1 MIRFNELRITK
12 DGKHLIIDVS
22 VRSQSYYNDVYL
34 DSISIDT
41 QNTYKDGGP
50 SSSIVYY
57 KEIADYNPDWVFN
70 PIEVWGE
77 ERYLGGVDVLAGELK
92 WGIQVDKDRGYY
104 PNWYIKVE
112 EAYYKVVSPDSVLSD
127 LIEYD
132 AELGHI
138 KVSGMTLVDT
148 ESYRPVSRSYKSY
161 RLTLDTGSNLPSL
174 SDNMF
179 FVYVKVKGTPAPD
192 TPCGMD
198 NEYTLGITFNPCAL
212 YSAMMSYVRETVN
225 TCSVPRNF
233 INMFLQFKAVE
244 TSINNEHYT
253 QAIEYYNKF
262 IRNLGKTSTSVYTK
276 PCSCYG

>member
-22 VRSQSYYNDVYL
+22 VRSQPYYNDVYL

-41 QNTYKDGGP
+41 QDTYKDGGP
-50 SSSIVYY
+50 SSSIIYH
-57 KEIADYNPDWVFN
+57 KDIKDYVPEWEFDPV
-70 PIEVWGE
+70 EVWGE
-77 ERYLGGVDVLAGELK
+77 KYLGSLSISDNAIK
-92 WGIQVDKDRGYY
+92 WGISVSKDEGYY
-104 PNWYIKVE
+104 PNYYIQVE
-112 EAYYKVVSPDSVLSD
+112 DSYYKILSED
-127 LIEYD
+127 LTLNELFEYD
-132 AELGHI
+132 EEYGHI
-138 KVSGMTLVDT
+138 KVTNTDLIDP
-148 ESYRPVSRSYKSY
+148 EIYRPIKRSYKSY
-161 RLTLDTGSNLPSL
+161 RLTLNAGEHIPSL

-179 FVYVKVKGTPAPD
+179 FVYVKAKGVPAAN

>member
-22 VRSQSYYNDVYL
+22 VRSQPYYNDVYL

-41 QNTYKDGGP
+41 QDTYKDGGP
-50 SSSIVYY
+50 SSSIVY
-57 KEIADYNPDWVFN
+57 F
-70 PIEVWGE
+70 
-77 ERYLGGVDVLAGELK
+77 
-92 WGIQVDKDRGYY
+92 KDIT
-104 PNWYIKVE
+104 NE
-112 EAYYKVVSPDSVLSD
+112 DSV
-127 LIEYD
+127 
-132 AELGHI
+132 A
-138 KVSGMTLVDT
+138 KN
-148 ESYRPVSRSYKSY
+148 Y
-161 RLTLDTGSNLPSL
+161 RLELSVGDNIPSL

-179 FVYVKVKGTPAPD
+179 FVYVKAKGVPAAN